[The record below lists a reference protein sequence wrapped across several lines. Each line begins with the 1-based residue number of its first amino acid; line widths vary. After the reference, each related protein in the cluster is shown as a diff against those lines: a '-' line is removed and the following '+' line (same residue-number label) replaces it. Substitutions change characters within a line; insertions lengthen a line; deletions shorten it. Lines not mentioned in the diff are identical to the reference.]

1 MAGNT
6 SAPKPDGLRW
16 LLITAAENLADGQ
29 RTPSPIAFSTVGDG
43 YPLSRRGKKSPSQK
57 LILLTVSVD
66 KSVSNPHQV
75 NFHGPKT
82 RLFAGM
88 LRS

>member
-6 SAPKPDGLRW
+6 GAPKPDGLLW
-16 LLITAAENLADGQ
+16 LLITAAENLAGGHH
-29 RTPSPIAFSTVGDG
+29 TPRPIALNKVGDG
-43 YPLSRRGKKSPSQK
+43 YPLSRRDKKMPSQN

-75 NFHGPKT
+75 NFHRLKT
-82 RLFAGM
+82 RMFAGM